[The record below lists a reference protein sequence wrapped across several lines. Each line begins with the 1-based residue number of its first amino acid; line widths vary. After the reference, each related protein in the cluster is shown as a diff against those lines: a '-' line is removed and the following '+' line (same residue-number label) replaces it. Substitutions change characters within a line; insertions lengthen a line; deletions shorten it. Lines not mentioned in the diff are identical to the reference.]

1 MTETTQTETVVRPDT
16 VQVEQQAQTVVDA
29 GSGEG
34 EGEGEAVATEA
45 STVEVVDGDTSVKV
59 TGDTPVSLV
68 VAAVLGLI
76 LVLGLAAKKLLK

>member
-16 VQVEQQAQTVVDA
+16 VQVEQQAQTVIDA
-29 GSGEG
+29 GSG

>member
-29 GSGEG
+29 GSG

-76 LVLGLAAKKLLK
+76 LVLGLAAKKLLKR